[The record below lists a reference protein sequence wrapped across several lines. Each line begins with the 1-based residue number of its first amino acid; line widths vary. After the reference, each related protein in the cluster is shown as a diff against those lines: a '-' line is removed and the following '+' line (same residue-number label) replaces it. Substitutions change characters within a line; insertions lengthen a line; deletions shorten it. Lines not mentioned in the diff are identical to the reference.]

1 MDLKK
6 KVSSIV
12 LARQRLNQSFSTT
25 FKPNRSP
32 GTMMIG
38 DTNTTT
44 RIGPLAA
51 ITRNTTLPRN
61 SSTVTSRI
69 RSPMDSLMDSTTLG
83 LKEIADSVLSEL
95 KKNPKRKEVVVNVR
109 VMRMCKDKKK
119 KCVKA
124 KVSTLSYKFNV
135 NQKVLQRM
143 IHENK
148 KFVKRKASK

>member
-1 MDLKK
+1 MDIKK

-12 LARQRLNQSFSTT
+12 LARQRLNQSSSSSRIV
-25 FKPNRSP
+25 PP
-32 GTMMIG
+32 EMIA
-38 DTNTTT
+38 TNTTT
-44 RIGPLAA
+44 RIAGGPLATTTTA
-51 ITRNTTLPRN
+51 ITTNTTMPRN
-61 SSTVTSRI
+61 SATVTSRI

-109 VMRMCKDKKK
+109 VMRICKDKKK

-143 IHENK
+143 IHESK
-148 KFVKRKASK
+148 KCVKRK

>member
-25 FKPNRSP
+25 FKPNRSSWNDR
-32 GTMMIG
+32 

-148 KFVKRKASK
+148 KCVKRKASK

>member
-25 FKPNRSP
+25 SSRIVPP
-32 GTMMIG
+32 GMI

-44 RIGPLAA
+44 RIGALAA

-69 RSPMDSLMDSTTLG
+69 RSPMDSLMDSATLG

-95 KKNPKRKEVVVNVR
+95 KKNPKKKEVVVNVR
-109 VMRMCKDKKK
+109 VMRMCRDKKK

-135 NQKVLQRM
+135 NQKVLQKM

-148 KFVKRKASK
+148 KCVKRKQANE